1 MGIKL
6 PYIRSDIRKQMYPK
20 QHLLIFL
27 TQLCLS
33 RAYENLALNKP
44 AWQQYPFVGQ
54 PWGADL
60 AVDGRY
66 SDLSSGGGQCTIS
79 ASEKTTAEWQVDLGQ
94 IVSVHHVF
102 IQYRTDN
109 VQWDERNDYAG
120 RFLGFS
126 VFISNTTNKEDG
138 VPCFKDTHY
147 TRASIP
153 NNLTITCRYYGRYV
167 IYYNNR
173 THSPYPDGYSS
184 SAYNEIC
191 ELEVIGCPPQ
201 KYGDNCSLSCPQNC
215 QEGHCDIVEGT
226 CLGCVTGYNEPRCN
240 EQCKDNTYGLE
251 CAGVCLNCL
260 NGEQCNHVNGSC
272 PNGCGKGTYDDRCDK
287 ACPRGR
293 YGYNCQENCSINC
306 GVPERCDRVTG
317 QCEGGCQV
325 GWKGTTCESECDGGR
340 YGQNCSNTCGFCLN
354 KEQCH
359 VINGSCMSGCDSG
372 YWGDQCTQ
380 SYNCNSVQASIS
392 QQNPN
397 NPVIYIL
404 STLLCVAVVG
414 NIILIV
420 KVRSLL
426 MSVHRYRQETQVK
439 DTGQPKKPDSVYE
452 SAEETTGYHE
462 LGEFH
467 DISNYDKLS

>member
-1 MGIKL
+1 
-6 PYIRSDIRKQMYPK
+6 MYPK

-27 TQLCLS
+27 TQVCLS
-33 RAYENLALNKP
+33 RAYENLALNKT
-44 AWQQYPFVGQ
+44 AWQQYPYTGR
-54 PWGADL
+54 PWGADR

-66 SDLSSGGGQCTIS
+66 TDLSAHGGQCTIS
-79 ASEKTTAEWQVDLGQ
+79 AGGTSTAEWRVDLSQ

-109 VQWDERNDYAG
+109 VQWDEYNPYAG

-126 VFISNTTNKEDG
+126 VYISNTTNKEDG
-138 VPCFKDTHY
+138 VPCFKDTY
-147 TRASIP
+147 FTRASIP
-153 NNLTITCRYYGRYV
+153 NNLTIACRYYGRYV

-173 THSPYPDGYSS
+173 THPPYPDGYSTT
-184 SAYNEIC
+184 AFNEIC

-240 EQCKDNTYGLE
+240 KQCKDNTYGLE

-325 GWKGTTCESECDGGR
+325 GWKGTTCESA
-340 YGQNCSNTCGFCLN
+340 
-354 KEQCH
+354 
-359 VINGSCMSGCDSG
+359 
-372 YWGDQCTQ
+372 
-380 SYNCNSVQASIS
+380 YNCHCVQASIS
-392 QQNPN
+392 EQNPQ

-404 STLLCVAVVG
+404 STLLCVAVLVI
-414 NIILIV
+414 IILIV
-420 KVRSLL
+420 KVRMLL

-439 DTGQPKKPDSVYE
+439 ETDQKKKTDSVYE
-452 SAEETTGYHE
+452 STEEPTGYHE